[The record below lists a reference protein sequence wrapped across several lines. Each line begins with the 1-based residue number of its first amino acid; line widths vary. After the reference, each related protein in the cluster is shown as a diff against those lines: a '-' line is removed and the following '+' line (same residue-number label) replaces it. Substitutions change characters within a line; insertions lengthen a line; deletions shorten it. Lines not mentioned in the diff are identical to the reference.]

1 MSDYDKEVQK
11 IRGYNQ
17 PILDDFR
24 KWLEAA
30 NLAVK
35 TIETHVLNMDFFSE
49 YLAYYP
55 PLSKLDETQ
64 PSDIYDFLA
73 DWFPRKVMWAS
84 PYNTKSHI
92 ASFRKFFKFL
102 VEKGRLNPE
111 MEKQIKETLKEN
123 KQVFLDAV
131 EFDDDTC
138 WF

>member
-1 MSDYDKEVQK
+1 MSNYDKEVQK
-11 IRGYNQ
+11 IREYNQ

-30 NLAVK
+30 NLASK
-35 TIETHVLNMDFFSE
+35 TIETHVLNMDFFTE
-49 YLAYYP
+49 YLFSYL

-64 PSDIYDFLA
+64 PTDIYDFLA
-73 DWFPRKVMWAS
+73 DWFPRKTTWAS

-102 VEKGRLNPE
+102 RENEQFDPK
-111 MEKQIKETLKEN
+111 MENEIKKTLKEN

-131 EFDDDTC
+131 DFGDD
-138 WF
+138 W